1 MAFVYLLECADRSLY
16 CGWTTDLEK
25 RVATHQDGKGGRY
38 TARRRPLRLAVA
50 WETATNTQARSLEG
64 RIKRL
69 DARQKRSLVA
79 GTPLEGVL
87 EMKDPVQPVNSG
99 RSPS

>member
-1 MAFVYLLECADRSLY
+1 MPFVYLLRCADGSLY
-16 CGWTTDLEK
+16 CGWSTDLEK

-38 TARRRPLRLAVA
+38 TATRRPVELAVA
-50 WETATNTQARSLEG
+50 WETATSTQARSLEG

-69 DARQKRSLVA
+69 TVHQKRSLVA
-79 GTPLEGVL
+79 GTPLGTVL
-87 EMKDPVQPVNSG
+87 DLKDPVHPVNSG

>member
-1 MAFVYLLECADRSLY
+1 MAFVYLLRCSDSSLY
-16 CGWTTDLEK
+16 CGWSTDLEK
-25 RVATHQDGKGGRY
+25 RVATHQQGGGGRY
-38 TARRRPLRLAVA
+38 TASRRPVEVGAA

-69 DARQKRSLVA
+69 TPLQKQSLVA
-79 GTPLEGVL
+79 GTPLESVL
-87 EMKDPVQPVNSG
+87 DLKDPVHPVTLG

>member
-1 MAFVYLLECADRSLY
+1 MAFVYLLRCSDGSLY
-16 CGWTTDLEK
+16 CGWSTDLEK
-25 RVATHQDGKGGRY
+25 RILTHQDGKGGRY
-38 TARRRPLRLAVA
+38 TATRRPVRLAVA

-69 DARQKRSLVA
+69 DVRHKRKLVA
-79 GTPLEGVL
+79 GTPLEEVL
-87 EMKDPVQPVNSG
+87 DLKDPVQPVNSG

>member
-1 MAFVYLLECADRSLY
+1 MPFVYLLRCRDGSLY
-16 CGWTTDLEK
+16 CGWTTDLDK

-38 TARRRPLRLAVA
+38 TATRRPVELAVA
-50 WETATNTQARSLEG
+50 WETATSTQARSLEG

-69 DARQKRSLVA
+69 DVRDKRKLVA
-79 GTPLEGVL
+79 GDPLESVL
-87 EMKDPVQPVNSG
+87 DLKDPVQPVNSG

>member
-1 MAFVYLLECADRSLY
+1 MAYVYLLRCSDGSLY
-16 CGWTTDLEK
+16 CGWSTDLDK
-25 RVATHQDGKGGRY
+25 RIATHQDGKGGRY
-38 TARRRPLRLAVA
+38 TATRRPVQLAAA

-69 DARQKRSLVA
+69 TVSDKRSLVA
-79 GTPLEGVL
+79 GKPLGDVL
-87 EMKDPVQPVNSG
+87 DLKDPVQPVNSG

>member
-1 MAFVYLLECADRSLY
+1 MPFVYLLRCADGSLY
-16 CGWTTDLEK
+16 CGWSTDLEK

-38 TARRRPLRLAVA
+38 TATRRPVELAVA
-50 WETATNTQARSLEG
+50 WETATSTQARSLEG

-79 GTPLEGVL
+79 GEPLGTVL
-87 EMKDPVQPVNSG
+87 ELKDPVQPVNSG